1 MSQYHIAQLN
11 IAKMKADLD
20 DPIMKDF
27 VDNLDGVNGIA
38 DNSPGFVWRLETEEG
53 DATTLRL
60 FDDNM
65 LLVNMSVWESIDDL
79 KNFVYESFHIE
90 ILKRKNEWFNKF
102 DGMYQ
107 VLWWVNAGTIP
118 DVEEA
123 KARLVYLQQH
133 GESEVAFSFR
143 NSFAPSVQHLD
154 LPTK

>member
-1 MSQYHIAQLN
+1 MSEYHIAQLN

-20 DPIMKDF
+20 DPVMKDF

-53 DATTLRL
+53 DATTLQL